1 MELDFLS
8 PVSDELIS
16 YAEALSQHSIGAK
29 AKFNSVLN
37 GLPDLTDVQV
47 AIVGIRE
54 NRLAESYE
62 DELLNFDGI
71 RKAFYSLFPG
81 NWHVNIADLG
91 DIQQGDS
98 VKDTYFAVEK
108 TVAELV
114 KMDVIP
120 VLLGGSQD
128 LIYAQYRAYDTLDE
142 MVNLVNV
149 DARFDLGDAEQVISN
164 KSYVS
169 KIIVNEPYNLFNY
182 SNIGY
187 QTYFNSQDEIE
198 LMDRLFFD
206 AYRLG
211 EISNDISLI
220 EPIMR
225 AANLVSVDLNCIDS
239 GALGSAFF
247 RSPNGFNGKEICAI
261 SRYAGLSDKVSSF
274 GVFEY
279 NSSLGELSNMLLA
292 QMIWYFAEGVNYRN
306 SENTVAAKQEF
317 IKYQVPIDDDVL
329 VFFKSPVSGRWWI
342 EIPYVADANT
352 KLKRSTLLPC
362 SEEDYLEACNQVI
375 PERWYKAKRKNEV

>member
-37 GLPDLTDVQV
+37 GLPDLTDVQI

-225 AANLVSVDLNCIDS
+225 AANLVSVDLNCVDS
-239 GALGSAFF
+239 GSLGTTFF

-306 SENTVAAKQEF
+306 NENTLAAKQEF